1 MIQSFPSGSQV
12 VLPFYFAKTK
22 LTAAQQQ
29 AYEEGAGLP
38 SGVGEDPHT
47 IKCLCWEPETS
58 EPIEATVTRVGAG
71 EYTGTVE
78 AVKPGQWWWQGQGLT
93 AAGKFTGSTR
103 TGTFEITAARSS

>member
-12 VLPFYFAKTK
+12 VLPFYFARAK

-29 AYEEGAGLP
+29 AWEEGAGLP

-78 AVKPGQWWWQGQGLT
+78 AVKPGEWWWFGQGLT
-93 AAGKFTGSTR
+93 SLGRFVGATR
-103 TGTFEITAARSS
+103 TQIFQIMQSRSS